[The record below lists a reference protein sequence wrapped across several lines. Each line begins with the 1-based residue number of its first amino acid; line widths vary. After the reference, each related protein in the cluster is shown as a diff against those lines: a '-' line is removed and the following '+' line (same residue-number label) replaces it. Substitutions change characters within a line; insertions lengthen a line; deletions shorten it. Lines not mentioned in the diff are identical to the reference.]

1 MDPRNKASERVAIK
15 NNYKKEGLLKKVMKF
30 ENNYYDNLLYA
41 KINEE

>member
-1 MDPRNKASERVAIK
+1 MDPQNRASERVAIK
-15 NNYKKEGLLKKVMKF
+15 NNFKKEGLLKKVMKF